1 MVFAMACGSPQATT
15 QTGSTAGQPKMGGVL
30 TDHQTQEV
38 SELDLMLAQQGGVN
52 FLAFRAYDS
61 LLHIKTGPDLAWTD
75 AVIEPGLAEKWE
87 VSADAKI
94 YTYHLRKGVKF
105 ANLPPVN
112 GREMTA
118 ADIKWSLE
126 YYSRVGQFKDVK
138 TRSANQM
145 LPRVNQIDKV
155 ETPDPYTVVVTM
167 KDSWAPFLY
176 FSAEGKIGILPKEV
190 YDADGDFSK
199 RPIGTGAYQLDKE
212 ASQTDSRMVY
222 TKNPNYW
229 QAGKPYLD
237 AIRTVIIKE
246 DNAKLAAFQTKQLDM
261 FEPAFIDQVDAIK
274 KVVPDVQFAR
284 GLGNHGFR
292 VWFNIQVPPFNNLKF
307 RQALSYATDR
317 EEFVRAFTKGE
328 GQWGVD
334 GGVPGLFTQDELKKM
349 ERYDP
354 EMAKKL
360 LAESGY
366 KGEKLEFNYA
376 ATTDQTT
383 NDVLLLQAQ
392 FKKVGIDFYLTAQ
405 DRATVSGRQKVG
417 DFQFQTTGTS
427 AGEFEP
433 DFYTY
438 SYFHSK
444 SPNNNYNLIGPATDP
459 KLDQLVEATRREADI
474 AKRKESLRTA
484 VTYIHEN
491 GQSLWVYYAP
501 IFFFWQPYVK
511 NYYPGSPSYLQR
523 PADLWVDK

>member
-1 MVFAMACGSPQATT
+1 MVFALACGTPQAAP
-15 QTGSTAGQPKMGGVL
+15 QTGTPSNQPKVGGVL
-30 TDHQTQEV
+30 TDHQTQDV
-38 SELDLMLAQQGGVN
+38 SEYDLSMAQQGGIN
-52 FLAFRAYDS
+52 FLSYRAYDT
-61 LLHIKTGPDLAWTD
+61 LLHVKTGPDIAWTD
-75 AVIEPGLAEKWE
+75 LVIEPGLAERWE
-87 VSADAKI
+87 ASADAKK
-94 YTYHLRKGVKF
+94 YTFFIRKGVKF

-126 YYSRVGQFKDVK
+126 YYARIGQFKDVK
-138 TRSANQM
+138 QRAGNQM

-155 ETPDPYTVVVTM
+155 ETPDPYTVVITT
-167 KDSWAPFLY
+167 KDSWAPFL
-176 FSAEGKIGILPKEV
+176 FFAAEGKIGIQAKEI
-190 YDADGDFSK
+190 YEADGEFSK
-199 RPIGTGAYQLDKE
+199 RPIGTGPYQFDRE
-212 ASQTDSRMVY
+212 ASQMDTRIVFS
-222 TKNPNYW
+222 KNKDYW

-274 KVVPDVQFAR
+274 KAVPDVKFTR
-284 GLGNHGFR
+284 GIGNHAFR
-292 VWFNIQVPPFNNLKF
+292 VWFNVQVPPFNNLKF

-334 GGVPGLFTQDELKKM
+334 GGVPGLYTQDELKKM
-349 ERYDP
+349 NRYDL

-360 LAESGY
+360 VAESGY
-366 KGEKLEFNYA
+366 KGERLEFNYA

-392 FKKVGIDFYLTAQ
+392 FKKAGIEFFLNAQ
-405 DRATVSGRQKVG
+405 DRANVSNRQRIG

-444 SPNNNYNLIGPATDP
+444 SPNNNYNLQGPGTDP
-459 KLDQLVEATRREADI
+459 KLDALIEATRREADV
-474 AKRKESLRTA
+474 AKRKEALRTA
-484 VTYIHEN
+484 TTYIHEN

-501 IFFFWQPYVK
+501 IFFFWQPYLQ
-511 NYYPGSPSYLQR
+511 NYFPGSPSYNQR
-523 PADLWVDK
+523 PADLWLDK